1 MKRILIFGMTDNP
14 GGMES
19 CIMNY
24 YRFIDRSK
32 FQFDFLCN
40 FKTMA
45 YYNEVKKLGGNVFF
59 IPKRSENAIE
69 YWKAVNKFFKNH
81 AKDYHALWFNT
92 CSLANIDY
100 LKLAKKYGIGKR
112 IVHAHNSQNMDSKL
126 RGVLHNINRSSVS
139 KYATDF
145 WSCSNDS
152 SLFFYKDETIKSDK
166 YKIINNAI
174 DISKYAY
181 NSTVRDKY
189 RKDLGLEGKLV
200 IGNVGR
206 FHFQK
211 NHLFLIEIFKG
222 IVDNNKN
229 AILLL
234 VGQGEDEKKIKAKVK
249 EYSLEKNVKFLG
261 ARDDV
266 NNIMQAMDIF
276 LLPSLFEGLAVVLI
290 EAQATGLPCFTSNKV
305 VPKEARFTELLKFIN
320 LSNNPQEWIESIEK
334 CSLNNNREK
343 AYLSLI
349 GKNYDIKSEV
359 KKIEKYFE
367 G

>member
-1 MKRILIFGMTDNP
+1 M
-14 GGMES
+14 
-19 CIMNY
+19 
-24 YRFIDRSK
+24 
-32 FQFDFLCN
+32 
-40 FKTMA
+40 
-45 YYNEVKKLGGNVFF
+45 
-59 IPKRSENAIE
+59 
-69 YWKAVNKFFKNH
+69 
-81 AKDYHALWFNT
+81 
-92 CSLANIDY
+92 
-100 LKLAKKYGIGKR
+100 
-112 IVHAHNSQNMDSKL
+112 
-126 RGVLHNINRSSVS
+126 S

-145 WSCSNDS
+145 GAAQMIH
-152 SLFFYKDETIKSDK
+152 LFFYKDEIIKSDK

-276 LLPSLFEGLAVVLI
+276 LLPSLFEGLGIVLI

-305 VPKEARFTELLKFIN
+305 VPKKLGLQNYLN
-320 LSNNPQEWIESIEK
+320 LST
-334 CSLNNNREK
+334 
-343 AYLSLI
+343 YLTI
-349 GKNYDIKSEV
+349 HKS
-359 KKIEKYFE
+359 